1 MDVASRNGG
10 TRGCARRNLH
20 VCGAASRCCGSQ
32 AGPLWG
38 AHTQSPA
45 GGHRSG
51 VADEVAAADAIERG
65 DDSPSTSADRAM
77 AARPLCSSARGFCQ
91 LLMVR
96 THHHQNFGWLA
107 VERGV
112 RSRWY
117 GTMHVVPAGRPV
129 SALRRG
135 NLAPGAGAQRARSA
149 LVRTCSNSF
158 QRVCNSCRYFRFR
171 QRRGGNERF
180 DASRAKLRPLADLC
194 FARQPAAALAHLA
207 PRRAASAFITPSA
220 DVPCRYHRECHAHSP
235 PQLLPPSRRHRRAAV
250 VVHALAT

>member
-1 MDVASRNGG
+1 MRNAATSTTYHGLSMTLLVMMVSARAALGAPTYGAHTSCHVRTNGADLEDNEPFMDVASRTGG

-38 AHTQSPA
+38 AYARTPA

-51 VADEVAAADAIERG
+51 VADEVAAADASEPG
-65 DDSPSTSADRAM
+65 DDSPSTSADRAV

-112 RSRWY
+112 RS
-117 GTMHVVPAGRPV
+117 
-129 SALRRG
+129 
-135 NLAPGAGAQRARSA
+135 
-149 LVRTCSNSF
+149 C
-158 QRVCNSCRYFRFR
+158 
-171 QRRGGNERF
+171 
-180 DASRAKLRPLADLC
+180 
-194 FARQPAAALAHLA
+194 
-207 PRRAASAFITPSA
+207 
-220 DVPCRYHRECHAHSP
+220 
-235 PQLLPPSRRHRRAAV
+235 
-250 VVHALAT
+250 